1 MKVISIFKNL
11 KGTTR
16 TVFFRVSAIVALCTA
31 AVAGTMTALSLDAQ
45 YNVAREN
52 TKELAIN
59 LTSFSAVQSAGS
71 IRFSNPQALET
82 IIQGAVQSSG
92 DSALEAIVLDAKG
105 EVLYTY
111 LGQEVSV
118 SDLKNLATKAME
130 TGKIETAGDGFYVAV
145 PSLFGKDSSVVGVV
159 AMLWSPDPAISHIAD
174 LQKKTNLIAG
184 IVFLVALVI
193 VSILLRGFLSK
204 PLVRHRT
211 AMDDVAHGNYT
222 IEVPNLK
229 RKDEIGDIARTLE
242 DFRTTLLEA
251 EATSRESLFKGAAFE
266 SSSSAM
272 LMVDQDLTI
281 NYINSAF
288 SKIMMANQENLS
300 SKLKKLNPSEIV
312 GKHFSIFHGE
322 GSGAESIP
330 EDSDNLPHISDIVM
344 GETRVE
350 QSINDVVDVN
360 GNSIGRVIEWKDVT
374 EERLNQAI
382 LTSLDS
388 SQVRVEFNAA
398 GELVKANDNFCRSY
412 GSEETQLLGHH
423 CRDVFS
429 ENLEASAEERDYWPT
444 LSKGKPFFGQFECG
458 IPSGENLIFDGS
470 FSPVT
475 GRQGNVNRLVFIGTD
490 VTTTQREIQRAEEQ
504 RKASTKEQDAVVEG
518 LRAGLNSLSKGDL
531 TASIEIEFS
540 PQYEQL
546 RSDFNEAIDALRK
559 AMGSVVE
566 NSEMIRGETNEI
578 SKAADD
584 LSRRTETQA
593 ATLEQTAAALDE
605 MTSSVSSA
613 AEGAGIARK
622 MVIEARDNAEASGEV
637 VREAVAAMS
646 EIASSSQQI
655 SKITSVIDEIA
666 FQTNLLA
673 LNAGVEA
680 ANAGDAGRGFAVV
693 ATEVRDLAQ
702 RSSQAASEINA
713 LISASEGHVKR
724 GVQLVDQTGDALRGI
739 FDRVSEISTHVGEIA
754 VSADEQSRGLAEI
767 NIAVNQL
774 DQVTQQNAAMF
785 EETTA
790 ASHALTSEAE
800 NLATTMAQFL
810 LSREGDAARRPP
822 QMQKNEAQKPTEKPT
837 ANVRMVGNGGQVLSS
852 TAESWEDF

>member
-1 MKVISIFKNL
+1 MKVLSIFKNL

-45 YNVAREN
+45 YNVTRDN
-52 TKELAIN
+52 TKDLALN

-71 IRFSNPQALET
+71 IRFANPQSLET
-82 IIQGAVQSSG
+82 IILGAVQSAG
-92 DSALEAIVLDAKG
+92 EAALEAIVLDAKG
-105 EVLYTY
+105 EVLYEYKRQGVPET
-111 LGQEVSV
+111 
-118 SDLKNLATKAME
+118 DLAKLASMAMK
-130 TGKIETAGDGFYVAV
+130 TGEIETTGDGFYVAV
-145 PSLFGKDSSVVGVV
+145 PSRFGKDNSVVGVV
-159 AMLWSPDPAISHIAD
+159 AMLWTPDPAIAQLSD
-174 LQKKTNLIAG
+174 LQKRTNLIAG
-184 IVFLVALVI
+184 TVFLIALII

-204 PLVRHRT
+204 PLMRHRT
-211 AMDDVAHGNYT
+211 AMDDVAHGDYA

-229 RKDEIGDIARTLE
+229 RKDEIGEIARTLE

-251 EATSRESLFKGAAFE
+251 EATSIESMFKGAAFE

-281 NYINSAF
+281 NYVNSAF
-288 SKIMMANQENLS
+288 AKIMAANQENLS
-300 SKLKKLNPSEIV
+300 YKLKKLNASEIV
-312 GKHFSIFHGE
+312 GKHISIFHSDDS
-322 GSGAESIP
+322 GSEVIP
-330 EDSDNLPHISDIVM
+330 EDSENLPHISDIVM

-388 SQVRVEFNAA
+388 SQVRVEFNPA
-398 GELVKANDNFCRSY
+398 GALVKANDNFCSVY
-412 GSEETQLLGHH
+412 GSEEAQLLGLH
-423 CRDVFS
+423 CQDVFN
-429 ENLEASAEERDYWPT
+429 ENLSASGEKRNFWAG
-444 LSKGKPFFGQFECG
+444 LSKGKPFFGQVECG

-475 GRQGNVNRLVFIGTD
+475 GRKGNVNRLVFIGTD
-490 VTTTQREIQRAEEQ
+490 VTTTQREIQRAEDL
-504 RKASTKEQDAVVEG
+504 RNATTKEQNVVVEG
-518 LRAGLNSLSKGDL
+518 LRAGLNGLSKGDL
-531 TASIEIEFS
+531 TAKIDIEFS

-546 RSDFNEAIDALRK
+546 RSDFNDAIDALRK

-622 MVIEARDNAEASGEV
+622 MVNEARDNAEASGEV

-724 GVQLVDQTGDALRGI
+724 GVHLVDQTGDALRGI

-810 LSREGDAARRPP
+810 LSREG
-822 QMQKNEAQKPTEKPT
+822 EANRTTSLKLKVATQALPKKPVEN
-837 ANVRMVGNGGQVLSS
+837 ARMVGNGGQVPPPTS
-852 TAESWEDF
+852 ESWEDF